1 MGTEWTVVPPRRV
14 PRPTVNTDKRRARY
28 NSSCR
33 RRHQRRRGNASPRR
47 LLGYRRHHHPRVL
60 LVDRVRG
67 RRHGH
72 RQHQENGNEVQTF
85 TCILHFDFP

>member
-33 RRHQRRRGNASPRR
+33 RHQRRRGNANPRR